1 MITVRP
7 YTAEDRAAWNEFNRT
22 ARNGHFLFDRDFME
36 YHADRF
42 TDASVMVFAEGE
54 LAGIM
59 PANRRDDTIHSHQGL
74 TFGGLVTSRANTPR
88 TLAMLDAVRD
98 FYRAAG
104 ARRLVYKALPG
115 IYHEVPAAEDGYWL
129 YRNGA
134 VLSRRD
140 ITTTIDYRQ
149 PPYRSS
155 RRQRGIKK
163 AAKAGL
169 VFGPS
174 QNWQQFW
181 DILSGVLA
189 SRHEVKPVHSVPEIM
204 MLAEKLP
211 EQIGLYTAEKDG
223 EVLAGVVM
231 FITKHVA
238 HAQYIS
244 ASEAGKDCGALDGL
258 LDHLIERYRPTHR
271 SFDFGISTFDAGRQ
285 LNDGLITQK
294 EEFGGGAVLHDV
306 YELGLG

>member
-1 MITVRP
+1 MITIRP
-7 YTAEDRAAWNEFNRT
+7 YATEDRALWNAFNKT

-42 TDASVMVFAEGE
+42 TDASILLLADDE

-74 TFGGLVTSRANTPR
+74 TFGGLVTAKASTPR
-88 TLAMLDAVRD
+88 TLALLDALRD
-98 FYRAAG
+98 HYRAAG
-104 ARRLVYKALPG
+104 AQQLVYKALPL
-115 IYHEVPAAEDGYWL
+115 IYHEVPTTEDGYWL

-134 VLSRRD
+134 VLARRD
-140 ITTTIDYRQ
+140 ITTTVDYRL

-174 QNWQQFW
+174 KNWQPFW
-181 DILSGVLA
+181 DILTGVLA
-189 SRHEVKPVHSVPEIM
+189 SRHEVQPVHSVPEITL
-204 MLAEKLP
+204 LAERLP
-211 EQIGLYTAEKDG
+211 ENIGLYTAEKDG
-223 EVLAGVVM
+223 EVLAGIVM
-231 FITKHVA
+231 FITPQVA

-244 ASEAGKDCGALDGL
+244 ASEAGKECGALDGL
-258 LDHLIERYRPTHR
+258 IDYLIERYRPTHR
-271 SFDFGISTFDAGRQ
+271 YFDFGISTFDAGRQ
-285 LNDGLITQK
+285 LNEGLITQK

-306 YELGLG
+306 YELELI